1 MRLSSAL
8 MFLLRRHR
16 RSTDSFL
23 PNAFFSRRHLR
34 LRVHVFTMPVHDA
47 IHLRFTEDFS
57 KKKKRKLLNAR
68 ALFLPRFS
76 PFPFLSSSL
85 TLTLSLSLRA
95 CFSRRR
101 DRGTKE
107 CRRKEGGAS
116 GLFLNSKNKKC
127 LGFQN
132 LLFFFAPIGPT
143 DDDDQQKS
151 NHRRRDAMTQHQNQR
166 GKKRSAR

>member
-76 PFPFLSSSL
+76 PFPFLSFSL
-85 TLTLSLSLRA
+85 SLSLSLSLRA

-101 DRGTKE
+101 DRGTKEE

-127 LGFQN
+127 LGFQSV
-132 LLFFFAPIGPT
+132 FFFIRLDWA
-143 DDDDQQKS
+143 D
-151 NHRRRDAMTQHQNQR
+151 R
-166 GKKRSAR
+166 

>member
-16 RSTDSFL
+16 RSSDSFL

-85 TLTLSLSLRA
+85 SLTLSLSLRA

-116 GLFLNSKNKKC
+116 GSLFEFKKKVFRVSKC
-127 LGFQN
+127 SFF
-132 LLFFFAPIGPT
+132 LFASIGPT

>member
-116 GLFLNSKNKKC
+116 GLFLNSKKKVLRVSKC
-127 LGFQN
+127 SFF
-132 LLFFFAPIGPT
+132 LFASIGPT